1 MVKVRRFIMMLLGLA
16 LMYACGSDK
25 SKTSTTRQNDK
36 PKATSKPK
44 TDPGKIVYMQFCLS
58 CHMEN
63 GEGVPGLY
71 HPLSQTK
78 YVLGDKEWLIKNVLL
93 GQQGPIEVKGQHYN
107 NIMTKLDF
115 LRDKQ
120 IAEVLTYVRSNF
132 GNSASAVTEEEVR
145 KVRASLKEEK

>member
-1 MVKVRRFIMMLLGLA
+1 MIRILLIITGLFFI
-16 LMYACGSDK
+16 YSCGSDNGA
-25 SKTSTTRQNDK
+25 SQKTAPSEAT
-36 PKATSKPK
+36 KAAEKPK
-44 TDPGKIVYMQFCLS
+44 TDPGQIVYMQFCLS

-71 HPLSQTK
+71 PPLSQTK

-93 GQQGPIEVKGQHYN
+93 GQQGPIEVKGQPYN

-132 GNSASAVTEEEVR
+132 GNQASPVTEAEVTA
-145 KVRASLKEEK
+145 VRNSLKN

>member
-1 MVKVRRFIMMLLGLA
+1 MAEVNRIYILIIGLLIF
-16 LMYACGSDK
+16 YSCGSDNGSPGQNAPDTAK
-25 SKTSTTRQNDK
+25 KT
-36 PKATSKPK
+36 AEKPK

-71 HPLSQTK
+71 PPLSETK

-93 GQQGPIEVKGQHYN
+93 GQQGPIEVKGEQYN

-132 GNSASAVTEEEVR
+132 GNNASPVTEEEVR
-145 KVRASLKEEK
+145 AVRNSLKK

>member
-1 MVKVRRFIMMLLGLA
+1 MMVAGLVI
-16 LMYACGSDK
+16 MYACGSDN
-25 SKTSTTRQNDK
+25 SKTSSTKPEEK
-36 PKATSKPK
+36 PKTASKPK

-71 HPLSQTK
+71 PPLSQTK

-145 KVRASLKEEK
+145 KVRASLKQ

>member
-1 MVKVRRFIMMLLGLA
+1 MKSQNFWIFIIGLIFV
-16 LMYACGSDK
+16 YSCGSEEKDSERSTLSEAKK
-25 SKTSTTRQNDK
+25 S
-36 PKATSKPK
+36 AEKPK
-44 TDPGKIVYMQFCLS
+44 TDPGKILYMQFCLS

-71 HPLSQTK
+71 PPLSQTK
-78 YVLGDKEWLIKNVLL
+78 YVLGDKEWLIKNILL
-93 GQQGPIEVKGQHYN
+93 GQQGPIVVKGEHYN

-132 GNSASAVTEEEVR
+132 GNNASAVTEEEVR
-145 KVRASLKEEK
+145 AVRNSLSN

>member
-1 MVKVRRFIMMLLGLA
+1 MRVKKYWILFIVIFGLES
-16 LMYACGSDK
+16 CSSDN
-25 SKTSTTRQNDK
+25 TRSNQN
-36 PKATSKPK
+36 KAGETRKETEKPK
-44 TDPGKIVYMQFCLS
+44 TDPGRIVYMQFCLS

-71 HPLSQTK
+71 PPLSQTK

-93 GQQGPIEVKGQHYN
+93 GQQGPIEVKGQPYN

-132 GNSASAVTEEEVR
+132 GNQASPVTEEEVR
-145 KVRASLKEEK
+145 AVRSSLSK

>member
-1 MVKVRRFIMMLLGLA
+1 MKRNINWIIILGA
-16 LMYACGSDK
+16 IFVYSCGSEK
-25 SKTSTTRQNDK
+25 SSQRGDVIEQKKS
-36 PKATSKPK
+36 AAKPK

-71 HPLSQTK
+71 PPLSQTK

-93 GQQGPIEVKGQHYN
+93 GQQGPIEVKGEHYN

-132 GNSASAVTEEEVR
+132 GNNASPVTEEEVR
-145 KVRASLKEEK
+145 AVRNSLSN

>member
-1 MVKVRRFIMMLLGLA
+1 MIFSLES
-16 LMYACGSDK
+16 CGSEN
-25 SKTSTTRQNDK
+25 TRGSQN
-36 PKATSKPK
+36 KARETKKEAEKAK
-44 TDPGKIVYMQFCLS
+44 TDPGRIVYMQFCLS

-71 HPLSQTK
+71 PPLSQTK

-93 GQQGPIEVKGQHYN
+93 GQQGPIEVKGQQYN

-132 GNSASAVTEEEVR
+132 GNQASPVTEEEVKR
-145 KVRASLKEEK
+145 VRNSLSQ

>member
-1 MVKVRRFIMMLLGLA
+1 VLVGLS
-16 LMYACGSDK
+16 LFYACGSDK
-25 SKTSTTRQNDK
+25 SKTSATGQKDK
-36 PKATSKPK
+36 PKTASKPK

-71 HPLSQTK
+71 PPLSQTK

-93 GQQGPIEVKGQHYN
+93 GQQGPIEVKGQQYN

-132 GNSASAVTEEEVR
+132 GNSASAVTEEEVQ

>member
-1 MVKVRRFIMMLLGLA
+1 MKRKIIGIFIFGLIFV
-16 LMYACGSDK
+16 YSCGSDESDSQRSTMSKAKK
-25 SKTSTTRQNDK
+25 S
-36 PKATSKPK
+36 AEKPK

-71 HPLSQTK
+71 PPLSQTK
-78 YVLGDKEWLIKNVLL
+78 YVLGDKEWLIKNILL
-93 GQQGPIEVKGQHYN
+93 GQQGPIVVKGEHYN

-132 GNSASAVTEEEVR
+132 GNNASAVTEEEVR
-145 KVRASLKEEK
+145 AVRNSLSN

>member
-1 MVKVRRFIMMLLGLA
+1 MKRKIIGIFIFGLIFV
-16 LMYACGSDK
+16 YSCGSDESDSQRSTMSKAKK
-25 SKTSTTRQNDK
+25 S
-36 PKATSKPK
+36 AEKPK

-71 HPLSQTK
+71 PPLSQTK
-78 YVLGDKEWLIKNVLL
+78 YVLGDKEWLIKNILL
-93 GQQGPIEVKGQHYN
+93 GQQGPIVVKGEHYN

-132 GNSASAVTEEEVR
+132 GNNASAVTEEEVR
-145 KVRASLKEEK
+145 AVRSSLSN